1 MSDSKKQYL
10 YKLIIDNLEIDT
22 GEDKLISSTLLGNLP
37 KDKYTTDEV
46 ISAINFVQNK
56 VDEIS
61 QKDPLFFKQDDFRQK
76 LLKLI
81 IAE

>member
-1 MSDSKKQYL
+1 MIMSDSKKQYL

-61 QKDPLFFKQDDFRQK
+61 Q
-76 LLKLI
+76 
-81 IAE
+81 